1 MGKMDMFEKRGYAGI
16 VGALMALIG
25 FFMPVVELGMFG
37 SYSTYDY
44 LSDEAPLMC
53 ILYIAVLVGIGIA
66 YTCIRHK
73 VAFILS
79 IPCAIYFFF
88 VFFGEGGFSDM
99 SYLGIGFWVS
109 AIGVLL
115 TILSPWISESFIE

>member
-1 MGKMDMFEKRGYAGI
+1 MNLFEKRGYAGI
-16 VGALMALIG
+16 VGAIMALIG
-25 FFMPVVELGMFG
+25 FFMPVIELGMFG

-66 YTCIRHK
+66 YACIRHK
-73 VAFILS
+73 IAFILS

-88 VFFGEGGFSDM
+88 VFFGEGDFSDM

-115 TILSPWISESFIE
+115 MVLSPWISDAFIE